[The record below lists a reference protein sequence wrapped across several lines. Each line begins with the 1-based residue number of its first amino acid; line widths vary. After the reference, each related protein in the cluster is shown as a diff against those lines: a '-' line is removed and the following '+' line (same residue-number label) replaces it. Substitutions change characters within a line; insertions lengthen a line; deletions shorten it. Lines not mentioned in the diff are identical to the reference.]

1 MEPAEKP
8 KAEKKR
14 RPRRRP
20 RNPLPANRA
29 EARSQAAAQPARP
42 SVKKHPRQVKKFT
55 GNIVLC
61 GFMGCGK
68 SSVGR
73 RAAKL
78 LGRQFCDLDRYIEQK
93 AGMTVTEI
101 FQKEGEEGFRARETQ
116 AAEEAASQQGMVIAC
131 GGGTVL
137 SQRNVD
143 AFHKHG
149 AKILFLDVPVAALQE
164 RLKNDKR
171 RPLLQVPD
179 RRKVIAELY
188 EKRCPLYQAA
198 ADMTID
204 GGAPAVVV
212 AKRVAKHFQ

>member
-1 MEPAEKP
+1 MKQP
-8 KAEKKR
+8 EKKR
-14 RPRRRP
+14 LPQTGRPHHRPRRRK
-20 RNPLPANRA
+20 
-29 EARSQAAAQPARP
+29 PARQDGASRGIP
-42 SVKKHPRQVKKFT
+42 SSQGKPRVGHNNAARKLSC
-55 GNIVLC
+55 NIVLC

-68 SSVGR
+68 TSVGKR
-73 RAAKL
+73 VAKL
-78 LGRQFCDLDRYIEQK
+78 LNRQFCDLDLYIEEK

-101 FQKEGEEGFRARETQ
+101 FAKEGEAGFRARETQ
-116 AAEEAASQQGMVIAC
+116 AAEEVASQRGMVIAS

-188 EKRCPLYQAA
+188 EKRVPLYQAA
-198 ADMTID
+198 ADITID

-212 AKRVAKHFQ
+212 ARRVAQLFQ

>member
-1 MEPAEKP
+1 MSEGEKRENRQPAQLGRRRRRK
-8 KAEKKR
+8 
-14 RPRRRP
+14 RPR
-20 RNPLPANRA
+20 AK
-29 EARSQAAAQPARP
+29 AQ
-42 SVKKHPRQVKKFT
+42 Q
-55 GNIVLC
+55 GNIILC

-78 LGRQFCDLDRYIEQK
+78 MNRQFCDLDSYIEEK
-93 AGMTVTEI
+93 SGMTVKEI
-101 FQKEGEEGFRARETQ
+101 FAKEGEAGFRAREAQ
-116 AAEEAASQQGMVIAC
+116 AVEEVAAKKGMVIAS

-137 SQRNVD
+137 AQHNVD

-149 AKILFLDVPVAALQE
+149 GRILFLDVPVAALQE

-179 RRKVIAELY
+179 RRRVIAELY
-188 EKRCPLYQAA
+188 EKRCPLYRAA
-198 ADMTID
+198 ADLVID

-212 AKRVAKHFQ
+212 ARRVAEQFRKAAGSSLFGGEAKKP